1 VNALFR
7 SHVRS
12 LVQLVERAGPY
23 LLLELLLP
31 GGTLFALLLFLYR
44 NRPLRVRSDHAVRA
58 PVVTAHVIESA
69 RRIALL
75 PQGVAAIA
83 GSVTIATHVEFAR

>member
-1 VNALFR
+1 VNAL
-7 SHVRS
+7 VRS
-12 LVQLVERAGPY
+12 SLKMLARQLQRAGPY

-44 NRPLRVRSDHAVRA
+44 NRPLRLRSDPPVRT
-58 PVVTAHVIESA
+58 PVVMAQVIESA

-75 PQGVAAIA
+75 PHGIASFAAA
-83 GSVTIATHVEFAR
+83 GTIGAPPLAR

>member
-1 VNALFR
+1 VNALVSSNLKMLGR
-7 SHVRS
+7 H
-12 LVQLVERAGPY
+12 LQQAGPY

-44 NRPLRVRSDHAVRA
+44 NRPLRVRGEHVVRA
-58 PVVTAHVIESA
+58 PVAMALVIESA

-75 PQGVAAIA
+75 PQDSSASAAR
-83 GSVTIATHVEFAR
+83 VVFAH